1 MSQSARKLFI
11 ILLSATFVG
20 CASEN
25 KKLLTDKM
33 NMQTSVHSRADLRQA
48 ANESIAA
55 SPQLTPVQKQMLT
68 DLRISISNQSD
79 EVDQQAL
86 NLKSQLLKDIM
97 AEKYDVTEVRL
108 IKDQMRALED
118 KRINMIFSAIDQSN
132 EIIGRDL
139 PKNQHMMREFIGDY
153 SVR

>member
-1 MSQSARKLFI
+1 MSQSARKLFV

-55 SPQLTPVQKQMLT
+55 SPKLTPMQKRMLT

-118 KRINMIFSAIDQSN
+118 KRINIIFSAIDQSN